1 MIVVTDTSVVLNL
14 CRVGL
19 EYLLLDLFGKVISPP
34 AVASEFQRLAVV
46 DPRFAGLLWPPS
58 IRVVAPLGTAPAL
71 RGNHK
76 LHPGEI
82 EALSL
87 AAEQNIDLVLM
98 DERAGRAAAARLGL
112 ESVGILGILIQA
124 KKDGLLPEIGP
135 VLDDLESKAGFWI
148 SPSLKIRVLGLVR
161 E

>member
-19 EYLLLDLFGKVISPP
+19 ECLLHDLFGEVLSPP
-34 AVASEFQRLAVV
+34 AVASEFQRLAAM
-46 DPRFAGLLWPPS
+46 DQRFIGLLWPPF
-58 IRVVAPLGTAPAL
+58 IRLVAPSGTTLAL

-87 AAEQNIDLVLM
+87 AAEQNVDLVLM

-112 ESVGILGILIQA
+112 DSVGILGILIQA
-124 KKDGLLPEIGP
+124 KTNGLLQEIGP
-135 VLDDLESKAGFWI
+135 VWTTWSRRPVSGFLH
-148 SPSLKIRVLGLVR
+148 P
-161 E
+161 

>member
-1 MIVVTDTSVVLNL
+1 MIAVTDTSVVLNL

-19 EYLLLDLFGKVISPP
+19 ECLLQDLFGKVLAPP
-34 AVASEFQRLAVV
+34 AVASEFQRLAAM
-46 DPRFAGLLWPPS
+46 DPRFTGVLWPLF
-58 IRVVAPLGTAPAL
+58 IRVVAPVGTAPAL

-76 LHPGEI
+76 LHSGEV

-87 AAEQNIDLVLM
+87 AVEHDVDLVLM

-112 ESVGILGILIQA
+112 DSVGILGILIQA
-124 KKDGLLPEIGP
+124 KKNGLVPEIGP
-135 VLDDLESKAGFWI
+135 VLDELESKAGFWI
-148 SPSLKIRVLGLVR
+148 SPSLKIRVLGMVR

>member
-1 MIVVTDTSVVLNL
+1 MIVATDTSVVLNL

-19 EYLLLDLFGKVISPP
+19 EGLLQDLFGEVLAPP
-34 AVASEFQRLAVV
+34 AVASEFQRLAAI
-46 DPRFAGLLWPPS
+46 DLRFAGLLWPPF
-58 IRVVAPLGTAPAL
+58 IRVVAPVGTAPAL

-76 LHPGEI
+76 LHSGEL

-87 AAEQNIDLVLM
+87 AAEQNVELVLM

-124 KKDGLLPEIGP
+124 KKTGLLPEIGP

-148 SPSLKIRVLGLVR
+148 SPSLKIRVLGMVR
-161 E
+161 D

>member
-19 EYLLLDLFGKVISPP
+19 ERLLPDLFGDVLSPP
-34 AVASEFQRLAVV
+34 AVASEFQRLAAM
-46 DPRFAGLLWPPS
+46 DQRFIGLLWPPF
-58 IRVVAPLGTAPAL
+58 IRLVAPVGTAVAL

-87 AAEQNIDLVLM
+87 AAEQNVDLVLM
-98 DERAGRAAAARLGL
+98 DERAGRTAAARLGL
-112 ESVGILGILIQA
+112 DSVGILGILIQA
-124 KKDGLLPEIGP
+124 KKNCLLQEIGP

-148 SPSLKIRVLGLVR
+148 SPSLKVRVLGLAQ

>member
-19 EYLLLDLFGKVISPP
+19 EGLLRDLFGDVLSPP
-34 AVASEFQRLAVV
+34 AVASEFQRLATM
-46 DPRFAGLLWPPS
+46 DPRFGRLLWPPF
-58 IRVVAPLGTAPAL
+58 IRVVAPAGTAPAL

-76 LHPGEI
+76 LHTGEL

-87 AAEQNIDLVLM
+87 AAEQNVELVLM
-98 DERAGRAAAARLGL
+98 DESAGRAAAAHLGL

-124 KKDGLLPEIGP
+124 KKSGLLPEIGP

-148 SPSLKIRVLGLVR
+148 SLSLRIRVLGMVL